1 VSRSLYSGFEGKK
14 ALVTGGGRGLGKAIC
29 LALAKEGVDIATT
42 DLQGAEQTAAE
53 IKKLGRQALAFTANV
68 LKEAEVKA
76 MVDKIVAQWGGIDIL
91 VNNVG
96 GDHAYLLEDLPVS
109 EWDWTMDICLK
120 GTFLCTKAVAE
131 VMKKKGGGKIVN
143 IASLAG
149 VRMTMVGGIAYSA
162 AKAAVI
168 GFTRHAAFELG
179 PFKINVNAVCPGQ
192 TMTEVVK
199 SRLTEESTAR
209 TIKATPLRDLLYPED
224 QADAVVFLASDRARM
239 ITGQFIV
246 VDGGISIPI
255 GSIEWEN
262 FYALRKQWLKE
273 KRWEG
278 KETSL

>member
-131 VMKKKGGGKIVN
+131 VMKKQGGGKIVN